1 MSKEY
6 LGWQGVIKLA
16 KELGYS
22 WQEACEVLYRKKV
35 NPKTTLDQ
43 ILMCAQIKYDLKLI
57 KAGRF
62 LISIKDGRIIKP
74 LKYEKDI
81 HYVVRANFSTFRDY
95 LDKRSKLKIINSSS
109 DVYKSIRDM
118 YAKKIKLY
126 PDKIDKALSEILLT
140 PQAVA
145 QLQKNM
151 K

>member
-6 LGWQGVIKLA
+6 LGWRGVIKLA
-16 KELGYS
+16 KKLGYS

-43 ILMCAQIKYDLKLI
+43 ILICAQIKYDLELV

-62 LISIKDGRIIKP
+62 LKNIKDGRIIKP

-81 HYVVRANFSTFRDY
+81 HYVVRASFSTFKDY
-95 LDKRSKLKIINSSS
+95 LEKYSRLKIESNS
-109 DVYKSIRDM
+109 DVYKAIRDM
-118 YAKKIKLY
+118 YVKKIKLY
-126 PDKIDKALSEILLT
+126 PNKIDKAFSEILLT
-140 PQAVA
+140 SQGMA
-145 QLQKNM
+145 QLQRIM

>member
-6 LGWQGVIKLA
+6 LGWRGVIKLA

-43 ILMCAQIKYDLKLI
+43 ILICAQIKYDLELV

-62 LISIKDGRIIKP
+62 LKNIKDGRIIKP

-81 HYVVRANFSTFRDY
+81 HYVVRASFSTFKDY
-95 LDKRSKLKIINSSS
+95 LEKYSRLKIESNS
-109 DVYKSIRDM
+109 DVYKAIRDM
-118 YAKKIKLY
+118 YVKKIKLY
-126 PDKIDKALSEILLT
+126 PNKIDKAFSEILLT
-140 PQAVA
+140 SQGMA
-145 QLQKNM
+145 QLQRIM

>member
-6 LGWQGVIKLA
+6 LGWRGVIKLA

-43 ILMCAQIKYDLKLI
+43 ILICAQIKYDLELV

-62 LISIKDGRIIKP
+62 LKNIKDGRIIKP

-81 HYVVRANFSTFRDY
+81 HYVVRASFSTFKDY
-95 LDKRSKLKIINSSS
+95 LGKYSRLKIESNS
-109 DVYKSIRDM
+109 DVYKAIRDM
-118 YAKKIKLY
+118 YVKKIKLY
-126 PDKIDKALSEILLT
+126 PNKIDKAFSEILLT
-140 PQAVA
+140 SQGMA
-145 QLQKNM
+145 QLQRIM

>member
-6 LGWQGVIKLA
+6 LGWRGVIKLA

-43 ILMCAQIKYDLKLI
+43 ILICAQIKYDLELV

-62 LISIKDGRIIKP
+62 LKNIKDGRIIKP

-81 HYVVRANFSTFRDY
+81 HYVVRASFSTFKDY
-95 LDKRSKLKIINSSS
+95 LEKYSRLKIESNS
-109 DVYKSIRDM
+109 DVYKAIRDM
-118 YAKKIKLY
+118 YVKKMKLY
-126 PDKIDKALSEILLT
+126 PDKIDKAFSEILLT
-140 PQAVA
+140 SQGMA
-145 QLQKNM
+145 QLQRIM

>member
-6 LGWQGVIKLA
+6 LGWRGVIKLA
-16 KELGYS
+16 KELKYS
-22 WQEACEVLYRKKV
+22 WQEACQVLYKKKV

-43 ILMCAQIKYDLKLI
+43 ILICAQIKYDLKLI

-62 LISIKDGRIIKP
+62 LKNIKDGRTIKP

-81 HYVVRANFSTFRDY
+81 HYVVRANFSTFKDY
-95 LDKRSKLKIINSSS
+95 LNKYSKLKIDSSS

-126 PDKIDKALSEILLT
+126 PDKIDKALSEISLT
-140 PQAVA
+140 PQAAA
-145 QLQKNM
+145 QLQRNM

>member
-6 LGWQGVIKLA
+6 LGWRGVIKLA
-16 KELGYS
+16 KELKYS
-22 WQEACEVLYRKKV
+22 WQEACQVLYKKKV

-43 ILMCAQIKYDLKLI
+43 ILICAQIKYDLKLI
-57 KAGRF
+57 KAGKF
-62 LISIKDGRIIKP
+62 LKNIKDGRTIKP

-81 HYVVRANFSTFRDY
+81 HYVVRANFSTFKDY
-95 LDKRSKLKIINSSS
+95 LNKYSKLKINSSS

-126 PDKIDKALSEILLT
+126 PDKIDKALSETLLT

-145 QLQKNM
+145 QLQINIK
-151 K
+151 

>member
-6 LGWQGVIKLA
+6 LGWRGVIKLA
-16 KELGYS
+16 KELKYS
-22 WQEACEVLYRKKV
+22 WQEACQVLYKKKV

-43 ILMCAQIKYDLKLI
+43 ILICAQIKYDLKLI

-62 LISIKDGRIIKP
+62 LKNIKDGRTIKP

-81 HYVVRANFSTFRDY
+81 HYVVRANFSTFKDY
-95 LDKRSKLKIINSSS
+95 LNKYSKLKINSSS

-126 PDKIDKALSEILLT
+126 HDKIDKALSETLLT

-145 QLQKNM
+145 QLQINIK
-151 K
+151 

>member
-6 LGWQGVIKLA
+6 LGWRGVIKLA
-16 KELGYS
+16 KELKYS
-22 WQEACEVLYRKKV
+22 WQEACQVLYKKKV

-43 ILMCAQIKYDLKLI
+43 ILICAQIKYDLKLV

-62 LISIKDGRIIKP
+62 LKNIKDGRTIKP

-81 HYVVRANFSTFRDY
+81 HYVVRANFSTFKDY
-95 LDKRSKLKIINSSS
+95 LNKYSKLKIDSSS

-126 PDKIDKALSEILLT
+126 PDKIDKALSETLLT

-145 QLQKNM
+145 QLQINIK
-151 K
+151 

>member
-6 LGWQGVIKLA
+6 LGWRGVIKLA
-16 KELGYS
+16 KELKYS
-22 WQEACEVLYRKKV
+22 WQEACQVLYKKKV

-43 ILMCAQIKYDLKLI
+43 ILICAQIKYDLKLI
-57 KAGRF
+57 KAGGF
-62 LISIKDGRIIKP
+62 LKNIKDGRTIKP

-81 HYVVRANFSTFRDY
+81 HYVVRANFSTFKDY
-95 LDKRSKLKIINSSS
+95 LNKYSKLKINSSS

-126 PDKIDKALSEILLT
+126 PDKIDKALSETLLT

-145 QLQKNM
+145 QLQINIK
-151 K
+151 

>member
-6 LGWQGVIKLA
+6 LGWRGVIKLA
-16 KELGYS
+16 KELKYS
-22 WQEACEVLYRKKV
+22 WQEACEVLYKKKV

-43 ILMCAQIKYDLKLI
+43 ILICAQIKYDLKLI

-62 LISIKDGRIIKP
+62 LKNIKDGRTIKP

-81 HYVVRANFSTFRDY
+81 HYVVRANFSTFKDY
-95 LDKRSKLKIINSSS
+95 LNKYSKLKIDSSS

-126 PDKIDKALSEILLT
+126 PDKIDKALSETLLT

-145 QLQKNM
+145 QLQINIK
-151 K
+151 

>member
-1 MSKEY
+1 MTKGY
-6 LGWQGVIKLA
+6 LGWRGVIKLA

-43 ILMCAQIKYDLKLI
+43 ILICAQIKYDLELV

-62 LISIKDGRIIKP
+62 LKNIKDGRIIKP

-81 HYVVRANFSTFRDY
+81 HYVVRASFSTFKDY
-95 LDKRSKLKIINSSS
+95 LEKYSRLKIESNS
-109 DVYKSIRDM
+109 DVYKAIRDM
-118 YAKKIKLY
+118 YVKKIKLY
-126 PDKIDKALSEILLT
+126 PNKIDKAFSEILLT
-140 PQAVA
+140 SQGMA
-145 QLQKNM
+145 QLQRIM

>member
-6 LGWQGVIKLA
+6 LGWRGVIKLA

-62 LISIKDGRIIKP
+62 LINIKDGRIIKP

-81 HYVVRANFSTFRDY
+81 HYVVRANFLTFKDY
-95 LDKRSKLKIINSSS
+95 LNKRSKLKINTNS
-109 DVYKSIRDM
+109 DVFRAIRDM

-126 PDKIDKALSEILLT
+126 PDKINKAFSEILPA
-140 PQAVA
+140 PQIAA
-145 QLQKNM
+145 QLQKNI